1 MVYGSAHGLD
11 PRHRLVVDGAEDD
24 YVGPLLRTDL
34 DGDGFT
40 DLVTARFRHASSPRG
55 ERTGETVMMR
65 GGPRGL
71 AAPRPL
77 RGGAAGFLALAVG
90 DFDGDG
96 AADLLASAADG
107 RGAVRVLYGPFG
119 TKAGPA
125 RTTPLP
131 TGRAR
136 RAAPATAPA
145 TATAGDFDGDRRTDV
160 VLTYRYDLAQPERSD
175 QPDQP
180 EPDDTAPLDTPVAHY
195 RGGPNGLVRD
205 KRPEARLAHALGTED
220 GPREPAAGDADHDGI
235 DDLLAPG
242 QGTLGPGRHSGAG
255 RLTVVHGA
263 RSGLGRGRSDL
274 TVDPSGPGLP
284 GDARRGD
291 GFGGSPSVGD
301 ITGDGRP
308 DLVVATP
315 EKNYGNGRLTL
326 LPGHG
331 AGTAAST
338 TRPRARTRGTAES
351 RPWTWTP
358 RGARPAHSL
367 RLRRLRPP
375 APAARRRRGR
385 TRRGD
390 RRRARLRP
398 RQDGW
403 LLGLPRDRP
412 RAVPQGRRPFHPRRP
427 GHTLPDGLTRRA
439 AVRAPRPRNNRGRW
453 RGYRACGICRCTEAG
468 NAGMSTSTVELTK
481 DNFDEIVSGSEFVL
495 IDFWASWC
503 GPCRMFAPIYEK
515 AAERHQDL
523 LFAKVDTEAQPEL
536 AAAFDIQSIPTLM
549 IVRENIAVFA
559 QPGALPEPAL
569 EDVIGQAR
577 DLDMD
582 SVRASIAAAS
592 NEKRAIDEEKEQAA
606 AGDEKA
612 SGNRG

>member
-1 MVYGSAHGLD
+1 MRSSVPGAAVTVSVLLLAGCSEGGHGGPKPVEGATKGTAGASLGDFDGDGYDDFATAIRPTSASRGPLPARLAVVYGSAHGPD
-11 PRHRLVVDGAEDD
+11 PRRRLVVDGAEDD

-34 DGDGFT
+34 DRDGFT
-40 DLVTARFRHASSPRG
+40 DLVTARFRHGSSPRG
-55 ERTGETVMMR
+55 ERTGETVMLR
-65 GGPRGL
+65 GGSRGL

-107 RGAVRVLYGPFG
+107 RGADGRGAVRVLYGPFG
-119 TKAGPA
+119 TTADPA

-136 RAAPATAPA
+136 RAAPA

-160 VLTYRYDLAQPERSD
+160 VLTYRYDLAQPERPD

-195 RGGPNGLVRD
+195 RGGPKGLVRD

-291 GFGGSPSVGD
+291 GFGGSPAVGD

-326 LPGHG
+326 LPGARRGHG
-331 AGTAAST
+331 GEYDPAAS
-338 TRPRARTRGTAES
+338 AHKGAAGS

-358 RGARPAHSL
+358 RGCPAGTL
-367 RLRRLRPP
+367 RTASTPSPP
-375 APAARRRRGR
+375 S
-385 TRRGD
+385 
-390 RRRARLRP
+390 P
-398 RQDGW
+398 R
-403 LLGLPRDRP
+403 
-412 RAVPQGRRPFHPRRP
+412 
-427 GHTLPDGLTRRA
+427 
-439 AVRAPRPRNNRGRW
+439 
-453 RGYRACGICRCTEAG
+453 C
-468 NAGMSTSTVELTK
+468 STSTGT
-481 DNFDEIVSGSEFVL
+481 
-495 IDFWASWC
+495 
-503 GPCRMFAPIYEK
+503 
-515 AAERHQDL
+515 
-523 LFAKVDTEAQPEL
+523 DTT
-536 AAAFDIQSIPTLM
+536 S
-549 IVRENIAVFA
+549 
-559 QPGALPEPAL
+559 
-569 EDVIGQAR
+569 
-577 DLDMD
+577 
-582 SVRASIAAAS
+582 
-592 NEKRAIDEEKEQAA
+592 
-606 AGDEKA
+606 
-612 SGNRG
+612 

>member
-1 MVYGSAHGLD
+1 MRSSVPVAAVTLSVLLLAGCSEGGHRAPKPIEGITKGTAGASLGDFNGDGYDDFATAIRPTSASRGPLPARLAVVYGSAHGLD

-40 DLVTARFRHASSPRG
+40 DLVTARFRHTSSPRG
-55 ERTGETVMMR
+55 ERAGETVMLR

-131 TGRAR
+131 TGRVR
-136 RAAPATAPA
+136 RAAPA

-160 VLTYRYDLAQPERSD
+160 VLTYRYDLAQPDRSD

-308 DLVVATP
+308 DLVVSTP

-326 LPGHG
+326 LPGARRGHG
-331 AGTAAST
+331 GEYDPAASAHEGNGGEQT
-338 TRPRARTRGTAES
+338 LDLD
-351 RPWTWTP
+351 TP
-358 RGARPAHSL
+358 GVP
-367 RLRRLRPP
+367 
-375 APAARRRRGR
+375 GR
-385 TRRGD
+385 
-390 RRRARLRP
+390 
-398 RQDGW
+398 
-403 LLGLPRDRP
+403 
-412 RAVPQGRRPFHPRRP
+412 
-427 GHTLPDGLTRRA
+427 HTPYG
-439 AVRAPRPRNNRGRW
+439 
-453 RGYRACGICRCTEAG
+453 
-468 NAGMSTSTVELTK
+468 
-481 DNFDEIVSGSEFVL
+481 FD
-495 IDFWASWC
+495 A
-503 GPCRMFAPIYEK
+503 FAP
-515 AAERHQDL
+515 QPPL
-523 LFAKVDTEAQPEL
+523 LDVDGDGHHE
-536 AAAFDIQSIPTLM
+536 
-549 IVRENIAVFA
+549 V
-559 QPGALPEPAL
+559 
-569 EDVIGQAR
+569 
-577 DLDMD
+577 
-582 SVRASIAAAS
+582 IAAAPGYGHGRTGGFWVFRGTDRGLS
-592 NEKRAIDEEKEQAA
+592 PRDVHRFTAA
-606 AGDEKA
+606 DLGIRFRTA
-612 SGNRG
+612 